1 MRSIRSFP
9 IHSFFLAAAW
19 AVGCTHHDGGG
30 LSITVEAAFHP
41 ISFSSPLPS
50 RLVAPTVYPS
60 RLFSRSKGSIHRR
73 CATLMRRKSVS
84 TSRSTDA
91 PSALFSIRLD
101 DNHNGNLGSKATSS
115 RKTTMVHALLLLNL
129 VVFLADKMFHVS
141 LVRRNLYLFHAHW
154 KWWQPLTSCFCH
166 ADRMHLSNNLFLL
179 LLFGRSVQDDFG
191 SAGLLFCYV
200 LCGVVSSW
208 VSLFLLPKYTVSI
221 GASGAVFGLFAI
233 SMLSKLSWREILDW
247 RKVVELAV
255 LGEFVVRQV
264 TLDFAT
270 AVSGGQAGIN
280 HVAHLSGAAAGA
292 IMVLGMRMT
301 VARFERAERAR
312 QGA

>member
-1 MRSIRSFP
+1 
-9 IHSFFLAAAW
+9 
-19 AVGCTHHDGGG
+19 
-30 LSITVEAAFHP
+30 
-41 ISFSSPLPS
+41 
-50 RLVAPTVYPS
+50 
-60 RLFSRSKGSIHRR
+60 
-73 CATLMRRKSVS
+73 
-84 TSRSTDA
+84 
-91 PSALFSIRLD
+91 
-101 DNHNGNLGSKATSS
+101 
-115 RKTTMVHALLLLNL
+115 
-129 VVFLADKMFHVS
+129 
-141 LVRRNLYLFHAHW
+141 
-154 KWWQPLTSCFCH
+154 
-166 ADRMHLSNNLFLL
+166 MHLSNNLFLL

-191 SAGLLFCYV
+191 SAGLLFSYV

-208 VSLFLLPKYTVSI
+208 VSLVLLPKYTVSI

-264 TLDFAT
+264 TSEFAT

-312 QGA
+312 HQGKGRRK